1 MRPRSFAGCSA
12 CKGAV
17 PSAASPIGGLALNVA
32 RGTALSPPQREVTCG
47 PGAPVS
53 NWNIETAE
61 RVYAA
66 FAKREFPHDLFDDD
80 SSWHTDPDLP
90 RPLAYHGRD
99 EVATYFEHW
108 IDPWIALGAKPVELI
123 RGRANGSSPSSR
135 WARAIRA
142 TSRTCPSCATA
153 ASSAYAS
160 TATRT
165 RRSRR
170 RPSAIRRA
178 APTQPSRPRL
188 DRRARSAAADETVSD
203 FVAGLD
209 PAREALD
216 LGCGD
221 ARLTAALRA
230 EHLTAADI
238 SLVAL
243 KRARRRLPNATLVLI
258 EPAERLPFE
267 DEAFDLVLCAD
278 TLQEIQDVAHTVA
291 EMKRVL
297 RPGGT
302 LALTAPAYGRLSGWS
317 VLRHGF
323 REQFDPRAP
332 ALRFLTP
339 RSLGDLLDLAGFHP
353 IEIERAEGRLLAT
366 AHR

>member
-1 MRPRSFAGCSA
+1 M
-12 CKGAV
+12 
-17 PSAASPIGGLALNVA
+17 
-32 RGTALSPPQREVTCG
+32 
-47 PGAPVS
+47 S

-66 FAKREFPHDLFDDD
+66 FAKREFPHDLFDDNA
-80 SSWHTDPDLP
+80 SWHTDPDLP

-99 EVATYFEHW
+99 EVASYFEHW

-123 RGRANGSSPSSR
+123 PRPGERVVAVIAMGPSDLGHVAHLLEMR
-135 WARAIRA
+135 RRRVVTVRVYGDKEKAIEA
-142 TSRTCPSCATA
+142 TSERDP
-153 ASSAYAS
+153 
-160 TATRT
+160 
-165 RRSRR
+165 
-170 RPSAIRRA
+170 PRRA
-178 APTQPSRPRL
+178 GRSLP
-188 DRRARSAAADETVSD
+188 DRVWTAEREYRGPADETVTE

-221 ARLTAALRA
+221 ARLTASLRA

-302 LALTAPAYGRLSGWS
+302 LALTAPAYGRSSGWS

-332 ALRFLTP
+332 ALRFLTT

>member
-1 MRPRSFAGCSA
+1 
-12 CKGAV
+12 
-17 PSAASPIGGLALNVA
+17 
-32 RGTALSPPQREVTCG
+32 
-47 PGAPVS
+47 VS

-66 FAKREFPHDLFDDD
+66 FSRREFPRDLFDAGA
-80 SSWHTDPDLP
+80 SWHTDPDLP
-90 RPLAYHGRD
+90 RPLAYHGVD
-99 EVATYFEHW
+99 EVEKYFDHW
-108 IDPWIALGAKPVELI
+108 VDPWIALGANAVEMIPRPGERIVVVVEMGPGDAGHVAHLLQLRRQRI
-123 RGRANGSSPSSR
+123 HSVHVYGDKDKAIAATTERDPPKRAGRSLPDRVWSAEREYRGP
-135 WARAIRA
+135 
-142 TSRTCPSCATA
+142 
-153 ASSAYAS
+153 
-160 TATRT
+160 
-165 RRSRR
+165 
-170 RPSAIRRA
+170 
-178 APTQPSRPRL
+178 
-188 DRRARSAAADETVSD
+188 ADETVTE

-209 PAREALD
+209 PVREALD

-221 ARLTAALRA
+221 ARLTAQLRA
-230 EHLTAADI
+230 EHLTATDI

-258 EPAERLPFE
+258 EPDDRLPFE

-278 TLQEIQDVAHTVA
+278 TLQEIQDVAHVVA

-302 LALTAPAYGRLSGWS
+302 LALTAPAYGRAAGWS

-332 ALRFLTP
+332 ALRFLTAK
-339 RSLGDLLDLAGFHP
+339 SLADLLDLAGFHP
-353 IEIERAEGRLLAT
+353 IEIESAGGRLLAT

>member
-1 MRPRSFAGCSA
+1 
-12 CKGAV
+12 
-17 PSAASPIGGLALNVA
+17 
-32 RGTALSPPQREVTCG
+32 
-47 PGAPVS
+47 VS
-53 NWNIETAE
+53 KWNIETAE

-66 FAKREFPHDLFDDD
+66 FERREFPRDEFDE
-80 SSWHTDPDLP
+80 SASWHTDPDLP
-90 RPLAYHGRD
+90 RPLAYHGVD
-99 EVATYFEHW
+99 EVAKYFEHW

-123 RGRANGSSPSSR
+123 PRPGERIVAVIAMGPSDQGHVVHLLEMRQRRVLSVR
-135 WARAIRA
+135 VYGDKEKALAV
-142 TSRTCPSCATA
+142 TA
-153 ASSAYAS
+153 E
-160 TATRT
+160 RD
-165 RRSRR
+165 
-170 RPSAIRRA
+170 PPRRA
-178 APTQPSRPRL
+178 GRSLP
-188 DRRARSAAADETVSD
+188 DRVWTAEREYRGPADEAVAE
-203 FVAGLD
+203 FVYNLD

-216 LGCGD
+216 IGCGD

-258 EPAERLPFE
+258 EPSERLPFE

-278 TLQEIQDVAHTVA
+278 TLQEIQDVAHVVA

-297 RPGGT
+297 KPGGT
-302 LALTAPAYGRLSGWS
+302 LALTVPAYGRWSGLS

-332 ALRFLTP
+332 ALRFLTA

-353 IEIERAEGRLLAT
+353 IEIERSGGRLLAT